1 MNVQGV
7 HRKILVSRQRN
18 PGYWDIPENC
28 PNQAVDIQFC
38 CIIGFNFHHFDMVF
52 PTKGS
57 QKSMPCD
64 ANNETELV
72 FFVFSGGSWHNNDI

>member
-1 MNVQGV
+1 MAKFWFLGKGIQATGISQKMFQIKLLISSFAALLVLISI
-7 HRKILVSRQRN
+7 ILI
-18 PGYWDIPENC
+18 W
-28 PNQAVDIQFC
+28 F
-38 CIIGFNFHHFDMVF
+38 F

-72 FFVFSGGSWHNNDI
+72 FFVFSGGSWHNNDIKL